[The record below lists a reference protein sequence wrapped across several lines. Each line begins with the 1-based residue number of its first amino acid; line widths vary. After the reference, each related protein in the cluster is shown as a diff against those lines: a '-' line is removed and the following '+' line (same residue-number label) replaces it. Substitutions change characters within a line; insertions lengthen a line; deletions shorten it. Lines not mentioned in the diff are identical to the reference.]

1 MFENMRRSTPPSS
14 LLDIIGAVRSRWRLK
29 LALRGA
35 MCVAGVAV
43 GLFLI
48 AAYGMEWAR
57 FSTGSIVTA
66 RVLMAA
72 ALVASAWWFLVQPL
86 RRRVTDE
93 QVALYLEEH
102 EPSLQATLLS
112 AVEASRAGHGESAA
126 LVQRVVEQAV
136 DACARTDAA
145 RRIEQVPVRRYAGAT
160 AGIAAAALLA
170 VWVGPEFLR
179 HAAS

>member
-112 AVEASRAGHGESAA
+112 AVEASRAGNPESAA
-126 LVQRVVEQAV
+126 LVRRVVEQAIEKCAAV
-136 DACARTDAA
+136 DAS
-145 RRIEQVPVRRYAGAT
+145 RRVERQPMRRYST
-160 AGIAAAALLA
+160 ALAVVSIAA
-170 VWVGPEFLR
+170 V
-179 HAAS
+179 